1 MSGVRRRGHPP
12 SGGLG
17 RLRDRSKDRSGCW
30 TDRAASPTTPT
41 IEEITMP
48 LSTFLRTR
56 PVVVGLAGL
65 GLVGTL
71 AGCSAASDA
80 TTAATTPATS
90 SDASTPSAS
99 ASASSGSS
107 STSSSTY
114 KDGTYSA
121 DGTYQAPSGTE
132 TITVT
137 LTIVSDDVTKVTIG
151 THATDPNAKQYQTMF
166 ANGISSQVVGKALSD
181 LSVTRVAGSSLTSN
195 GFKAAVAKIETQ
207 AAS

>member
-1 MSGVRRRGHPP
+1 MLDRPGSVADHPEH
-12 SGGLG
+12 
-17 RLRDRSKDRSGCW
+17 
-30 TDRAASPTTPT
+30 
-41 IEEITMP
+41 EEIPMP
-48 LSTFLRTR
+48 LSTFLRAR
-56 PVVVGLAGL
+56 PVVLGLAGL
-65 GLVGTL
+65 GLVGAL
-71 AGCSAASDA
+71 AGCSAASD
-80 TTAATTPATS
+80 TTTGATTPATS
-90 SDASTPSAS
+90 DDAASPSAS
-99 ASASSGSS
+99 ASASSDAGA
-107 STSSSTY
+107 STSSTGSY

-137 LTIVSDDVTKVTIG
+137 LTVAADKVTKVTIG

-166 ANGISSQVVGKALSD
+166 ANGISSQVVGKALTD

>member
-1 MSGVRRRGHPP
+1 
-12 SGGLG
+12 
-17 RLRDRSKDRSGCW
+17 
-30 TDRAASPTTPT
+30 
-41 IEEITMP
+41 MP

-65 GLVGTL
+65 GLIGTL
-71 AGCSAASDA
+71 AGCSAATDS
-80 TTAATTPATS
+80 TSSGPETAAPAP
-90 SDASTPSAS
+90 ASTSDGSSPSAS
-99 ASASSGSS
+99 AGTSTGSS
-107 STSSSTY
+107 SSSY

-137 LTIVSDDVTKVTIG
+137 LTVASDKVTKVTIG
-151 THATDPNAKQYQTMF
+151 THATDPNAKQYQSMF